1 MTSGQATAN
10 SQPQVYDW
18 SNIATVRR
26 SINRNRSNAGDRYPK
41 YGDPIRYSNIL
52 SGQNTAITP
61 SRAGST
67 EMVGINCHGM
77 LYPHLEE
84 RPISH
89 NLRSTK
95 SEYFLAA
102 PRQSH
107 YQRPAYLGVQQRQ
120 QLNSNNIDD
129 DTKWITSSSSTASY
143 HSGRSGSSSRGP
155 EEDLEGE
162 LDNDRAHL
170 YAEIGKPVSMVSLPP
185 LDRGAPYRRFATSGR
200 VAGGGV
206 CDAGAACCSASPPPS
221 SSSSIYQQTNGVVGD
236 NNAQSTNDLMAVRSA
251 QTPPPP
257 PSTAHMSFSG
267 SQPQQQHHQP
277 RKYFT
282 LNPPRNQSQSQLR
295 VDRLYQKRFNNE
307 DDLRRRSMTPM
318 TTNGG
323 YSCSGDPAVPQQL
336 DALQQQ
342 LNRSQSCYG
351 DPLDYKVGCQNTL
364 RSKPLIPWYELA
376 IKNTNRRS
384 CPQFEVDV
392 C

>member
-18 SNIATVRR
+18 SNIATIRR

-41 YGDPIRYSNIL
+41 FGDPIRYSNVL
-52 SGQNTAITP
+52 SSQTSSATTP
-61 SRAGST
+61 TRAGST
-67 EMVGINCHGM
+67 ELGINCNGM

-107 YQRPAYLGVQQRQ
+107 YQRPAYLGVQRQ
-120 QLNSNNIDD
+120 QLNNIDD

-143 HSGRSGSSSRGP
+143 HSGRSGSSSRGGP
-155 EEDLEGE
+155 EQEEEEEED
-162 LDNDRAHL
+162 DRAHL

-200 VAGGGV
+200 VAGGV
-206 CDAGAACCSASPPPS
+206 CDAGAACCSASPP
-221 SSSSIYQQTNGVVGD
+221 SIYQQTNGVGD
-236 NNAQSTNDLMAVRSA
+236 NNAQSTNDLMAVRNA

-257 PSTAHMSFSG
+257 SSSHMSFNG
-267 SQPQQQHHQP
+267 SQSQP

-323 YSCSGDPAVPQQL
+323 YSCSGDPVPGQL
-336 DALQQQ
+336 DPQQQ
-342 LNRSQSCYG
+342 LNRSQSCYV

-376 IKNTNRRS
+376 IKNNNRRS
-384 CPQFEVDV
+384 CPQFEVDMLI
-392 C
+392 